1 VQPFTYDALPGRVV
15 FGPGTARARLADEVS
30 RLGASCLLLIT
41 TPRAAAL
48 ARELAAPL
56 GGRVAGVCTGVR
68 EHVPAEVAEAARQQ
82 AAEAGADALLSIGG
96 GSATGTAKAV
106 ALTTGLPVIAIPTTY
121 AGSEVTPVWGL
132 TEGDRKT
139 TGTDPRV
146 LPRVVL
152 YDPDLTMSLPAG
164 LTAASGLN
172 ALAHCA
178 EAFWAPGRNPVT
190 ALAAAE
196 GLRVLAQAL
205 PLAVKDGADL
215 AARGDLL
222 YGAYLAGTAFGVAG
236 AGLHHKICHVLGGR
250 FGLPHAQ
257 THAIVLPY
265 VLAFNLPGA
274 PDAAARISQA
284 LDEAGLDPVGPA
296 AAVQALAARLGLP
309 GGLRDIGLRED
320 QIDEAARLI
329 EPAVPADNPVPAG
342 AAELRTLLRAAWA
355 GAPVASLTGPP
366 ATHDAAVQAAREAAV
381 TAEVLASFAGAVS
394 PRYREVAQSLVR
406 NLHAFAREIRLTQ
419 DEWQFGID
427 FLTRAGHITDDRR
440 QEFILL
446 SDVLGMSML
455 TIGINAPVAA
465 GATES
470 TVVGPFFVAGAPE
483 TALGGDIANG
493 AQGQPCYV
501 SGTVSD
507 TAGQP
512 IAGARID
519 VWQSDEDGFYDVQY
533 PDGRTAAR
541 GWLRTGPDGA
551 YRFWSVHPAPYPI
564 PDDGPVG
571 ELLTAAGRGPM
582 RPAHLHF
589 RVHVPGYRPLVTHI
603 FVAGDPYLDRDAVF
617 GVKESLIVEFT
628 EHPPGPAPE
637 GRVLD
642 GPWSRVT
649 FDMVLAPAADQAP

>member
-30 RLGASCLLLIT
+30 RLGASRLLLIT

-381 TAEVLASFAGAVS
+381 TAEVLASFAGAAS